1 MATVVGKDHSI
12 RLWTIPEQQ
21 ATQSIDTGPLG
32 CAAVYKGHTDAV
44 EAVAASP
51 SGGSFCSG
59 SWDANV
65 HIWRTGES
73 AQDNSHYGRA
83 VFVSS
88 ACDCAWCRYN
98 LSLHCRNASPHTAN
112 CLSAQE

>member
-12 RLWTIPEQQ
+12 RLWTVPEQQ
-21 ATQSIDTGPLG
+21 ATQSMDTAPLG

-73 AQDNSHYGRA
+73 ALDSVHYARFSILRA
-83 VFVSS
+83 
-88 ACDCAWCRYN
+88 
-98 LSLHCRNASPHTAN
+98 SLG
-112 CLSAQE
+112 